1 MSKTRI
7 KRGGQRNQPGR
18 IAKQEGKSAQDPGAV
33 GHRAEKGYGSYPLS
47 GMPEGFECAVGVR
60 TGQDSGQSNGQSG
73 DMGQGI
79 EIGRA
84 GAAAHPQPLLAGG
97 LEAGIVS
104 LALGTQGIG
113 SLEIEAVAV
122 NGKPVVQGGGSV
134 FGTAPVLPAIV
145 PVFVVTGTSAVLGLP
160 EGTAEFLA
168 GAPVVCCF
176 SILVHGEAS
185 VTDWVAHRK

>member
-1 MSKTRI
+1 M
-7 KRGGQRNQPGR
+7 
-18 IAKQEGKSAQDPGAV
+18 
-33 GHRAEKGYGSYPLS
+33 GHRAEKGYGAYPLS
-47 GMPEGFECAVGVR
+47 GMPEGFGGAVGVR
-60 TGQDSGQSNGQSG
+60 AGQDSGEGDSQSG

-113 SLEIEAVAV
+113 SLEIEAAAV
-122 NGKPVVQGGGSV
+122 DGKPVVRGDGSV

-145 PVFVVTGTSAVLGLP
+145 PVCARRLCRSAIRKFPIGCGPVLH
-160 EGTAEFLA
+160 F
-168 GAPVVCCF
+168 
-176 SILVHGEAS
+176 
-185 VTDWVAHRK
+185 

>member
-1 MSKTRI
+1 
-7 KRGGQRNQPGR
+7 
-18 IAKQEGKSAQDPGAV
+18 
-33 GHRAEKGYGSYPLS
+33 
-47 GMPEGFECAVGVR
+47 
-60 TGQDSGQSNGQSG
+60 
-73 DMGQGI
+73 MGQGI

-122 NGKPVVQGGGSV
+122 NGKPVVRGDGSV

>member
-60 TGQDSGQSNGQSG
+60 AGQDSGQSNGQSG

-84 GAAAHPQPLLAGG
+84 GAAAYPQPLLAGG

-113 SLEIEAVAV
+113 SLEIEAVSDRW
-122 NGKPVVQGGGSV
+122 KTYS
-134 FGTAPVLPAIV
+134 LW
-145 PVFVVTGTSAVLGLP
+145 GL
-160 EGTAEFLA
+160 
-168 GAPVVCCF
+168 
-176 SILVHGEAS
+176 S
-185 VTDWVAHRK
+185 

>member
-1 MSKTRI
+1 M
-7 KRGGQRNQPGR
+7 
-18 IAKQEGKSAQDPGAV
+18 
-33 GHRAEKGYGSYPLS
+33 
-47 GMPEGFECAVGVR
+47 
-60 TGQDSGQSNGQSG
+60 DSGLIAIPAASQSLYEKPVG
-73 DMGQGI
+73 DMI
-79 EIGRA
+79 EPGMYVR
-84 GAAAHPQPLLAGG
+84 GD
-97 LEAGIVS
+97 
-104 LALGTQGIG
+104 
-113 SLEIEAVAV
+113 
-122 NGKPVVQGGGSV
+122 GSV

>member
-1 MSKTRI
+1 MWSRK
-7 KRGGQRNQPGR
+7 
-18 IAKQEGKSAQDPGAV
+18 
-33 GHRAEKGYGSYPLS
+33 EKGYKTQARRRTALKKEYGSYPLS
-47 GMPEGFECAVGVR
+47 GMPEGFGGAVGVR
-60 TGQDSGQSNGQSG
+60 AGQDSGEGDSQSG

-113 SLEIEAVAV
+113 SLEIEAAAV
-122 NGKPVVQGGGSV
+122 DGKPVVRGDGSV

-145 PVFVVTGTSAVLGLP
+145 PVFVVTGTSAVFRLP

-168 GAPVVCCF
+168 GAPGVCCF
-176 SILVHGEAS
+176 SILLYGEGGL
-185 VTDWVAHRK
+185 TTWIAHRTGF